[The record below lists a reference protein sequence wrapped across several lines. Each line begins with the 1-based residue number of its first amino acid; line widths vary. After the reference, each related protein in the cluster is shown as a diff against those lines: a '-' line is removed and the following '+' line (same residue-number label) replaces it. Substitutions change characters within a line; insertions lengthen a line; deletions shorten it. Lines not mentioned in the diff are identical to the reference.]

1 MWMSAQLIARAKIIE
16 ASKWEAKIVEQK
28 VVDIDRYFDWL
39 KWLWQA
45 SKINLINNWYRTIED
60 LRGKTKEDLLRVW
73 LNYISITNI
82 LRHFEE
88 EAIKNNY
95 EEVRK
100 KEEDW
105 LDWNLPNWETIEL
118 DTTNN
123 ITVTKTKNE
132 K

>member
-1 MWMSAQLIARAKIIE
+1 MGISAQLIARAKTIE
-16 ASKWEAKIVEQK
+16 ASRGEVKIIEQK

-39 KWLWQA
+39 KGLGQA

-60 LRGKTKEDLLRVW
+60 LRGKNKEDLHKAW
-73 LNYISITNI
+73 LNHVSITNI
-82 LRHFEE
+82 LRYFEE

-105 LDWNLPNWETIEL
+105 LDWNLPEGKTIEL
-118 DTTNN
+118 DTTDN
-123 ITVTKTKNE
+123 IIVTKTK
-132 K
+132 